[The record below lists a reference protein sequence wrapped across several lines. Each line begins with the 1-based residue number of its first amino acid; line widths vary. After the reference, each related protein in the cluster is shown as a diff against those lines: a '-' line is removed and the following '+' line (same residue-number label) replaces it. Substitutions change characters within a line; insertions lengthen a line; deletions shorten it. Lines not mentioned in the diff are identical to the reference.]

1 MGTWIEFCEVKQEN
15 GDISR
20 TENSVVRIY
29 QRPTNTGPG
38 NWAIC
43 Y

>member
-1 MGTWIEFCEVKQEN
+1 MVKPQEQ
-15 GDISR
+15 
-20 TENSVVRIY
+20 TENSVVRID

-38 NWAIC
+38 NWGKC